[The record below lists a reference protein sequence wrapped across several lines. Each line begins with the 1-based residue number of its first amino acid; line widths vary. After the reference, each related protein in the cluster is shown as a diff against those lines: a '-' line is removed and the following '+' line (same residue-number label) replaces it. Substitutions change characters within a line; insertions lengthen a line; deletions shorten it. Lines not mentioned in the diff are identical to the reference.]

1 MEKLYFETLDFTICR
16 SENYFRR
23 LMKSEGLAEIQVYK
37 AEKEKVPGM
46 FWCKEYECVCE
57 KGDLACGKSCEE
69 YKPRNGIKGCCV
81 HFTNALYSHGELTT
95 LYL

>member
-1 MEKLYFETLDFTICR
+1 MDKLYFETIDSAMCY
-16 SENYFRR
+16 SEDYFKRF
-23 LMKSEGLAEIQVYK
+23 MKSWRLTKIQVYN
-37 AEKEKVPGM
+37 AEKEKVTGK